1 MTTLLLPDPLADAA
15 EQRARLH
22 GRLDAA
28 RDRLACVVSA
38 FLDALEDHSEAVRA
52 HAFGCIREASVAEQA
67 AYDAWAATLADTAEV
82 RL

>member
-1 MTTLLLPDPLADAA
+1 MTTLLLPNPPANAA

-22 GRLDAA
+22 GRLDVA

-38 FLDALEDHSEAVRA
+38 FLGALEDPSEAVRA

>member
-1 MTTLLLPDPLADAA
+1 M
-15 EQRARLH
+15 
-22 GRLDAA
+22 
-28 RDRLACVVSA
+28 SA
-38 FLDALEDHSEAVRA
+38 FLDALEGPSEAVRA

>member
-1 MTTLLLPDPLADAA
+1 MATLLLPDPLADAA

-22 GRLDAA
+22 GRLDVA

-38 FLDALEDHSEAVRA
+38 FLDALEDPSEAVRA

-67 AYDAWAATLADTAEV
+67 AYDAWAATLGDPAEV

>member
-38 FLDALEDHSEAVRA
+38 FLDALEDPSEAVRDA
-52 HAFGCIREASVAEQA
+52 LRCIREASVAEQV

>member
-1 MTTLLLPDPLADAA
+1 MTILLLPNPPANAA

-22 GRLDAA
+22 GRLDVA

-38 FLDALEDHSEAVRA
+38 FLDALEDPSEAVRA

>member
-1 MTTLLLPDPLADAA
+1 MTTLLLPNPPANAA

-22 GRLDAA
+22 GRLDVA

-38 FLDALEDHSEAVRA
+38 FLGALEDPSEAVRV